1 MRPGVLGYH
10 PFPHPI
16 FKAKLQHK
24 ESVNWGFITEE
35 MYCNKSKIANLTS
48 FDPET
53 YIQQFTF
60 CNHQPRAWD
69 LRQSYIHCNHYGSLF
84 CNFNLKEITAI
95 IQTHNLT
102 INFLAAVIIKKLK
115 KSVRQ
120 RNNQVSGEL
129 HVCLWNVRS
138 SMYENESRIVF
149 FLEGE
154 KDSL

>member
-1 MRPGVLGYH
+1 
-10 PFPHPI
+10 
-16 FKAKLQHK
+16 
-24 ESVNWGFITEE
+24 
-35 MYCNKSKIANLTS
+35 MYCNKSKTANLTS

-138 SMYENESRIVF
+138 IPVCMRTSLELFSSLRVRRIHFKIVQWHQTDQTMEQF
-149 FLEGE
+149 KLI
-154 KDSL
+154 